1 MFAALLFGRLV
12 NIYSGMPAHI
22 FVLFWLG
29 LLRQDS
35 SHTYMHD

>member
-12 NIYSGMPAHI
+12 SIYSGMPAHI

-29 LLRQDS
+29 LFAAGFQPHL
-35 SHTYMHD
+35 YA